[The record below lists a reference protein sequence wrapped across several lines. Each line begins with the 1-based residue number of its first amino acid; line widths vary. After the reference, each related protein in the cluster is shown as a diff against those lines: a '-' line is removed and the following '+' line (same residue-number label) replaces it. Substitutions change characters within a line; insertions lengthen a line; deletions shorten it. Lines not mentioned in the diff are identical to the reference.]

1 MQEEEEV
8 VEVINALT
16 SEETQALLDEWATDV
31 IVEKLLA
38 SRDPMRVMLE
48 LQAAR
53 IRKANARSY

>member
-8 VEVINALT
+8 VEVINVLT
-16 SEETQALLDEWATDV
+16 PEETQALLDEWATDV

-38 SRDPMRVMLE
+38 SKDPMRAMEE

-53 IRKANARSY
+53 IRKAKTN

>member
-1 MQEEEEV
+1 MQEEV
-8 VEVINALT
+8 VEVINVLT

-38 SRDPMRVMLE
+38 SRDPMRAMLE

-53 IRKANARSY
+53 IRKAKTN

>member
-8 VEVINALT
+8 VEVINVLT
-16 SEETQALLDEWATDV
+16 PEETQAMLDEWATDV

-38 SRDPMRVMLE
+38 SKDPMRAMLE

-53 IRKANARSY
+53 IRHAKTN